1 MLTEEYN
8 IFKEDLDPKKLD
20 SKILL
25 NACMNIFIFIRNNNE
40 FKVKSEIGDILNTIF
55 YIYLEKYFVDY
66 KKENKQN
73 DEEE

>member
-1 MLTEEYN
+1 
-8 IFKEDLDPKKLD
+8 
-20 SKILL
+20 
-25 NACMNIFIFIRNNNE
+25 MNIFIFIRNNNE